1 VRLRARAALASL
13 GLVGILVVVGAAIAV
28 GLGGFPPNS
37 DGVAPSPSPTADGAA
52 AGPSVAAPS
61 AAPSIATPSAEPGDR
76 IVIDRLGIDLPI
88 IEGDG
93 LDAPLDSAAHYPGT
107 GWPGDGTNIYLY
119 AHARPGL
126 FQRLPEAKVGDR
138 VVLRMA
144 DGSSHLYAVG
154 KIIPAA
160 PWDAM
165 TYVDHTDGE
174 QLTLQTSTS
183 ETPTDPRFIVI
194 AYPAK

>member
-1 VRLRARAALASL
+1 VRLRARAVLASL
-13 GLVGILVVVGAAIAV
+13 GLIGILVLVGAAISV
-28 GLGGFPPNS
+28 GLGGFPLNS
-37 DGVAPSPSPTADGAA
+37 DNGVAPSPSPTADGAA

-61 AAPSIATPSAEPGDR
+61 VATPVQPGDR

-88 IEGDG
+88 TEGDG

-154 KIIPAA
+154 KIIPTA

-165 TYVDHTDGE
+165 TYVDHTDSE

-183 ETPTDPRFIVI
+183 ETATDPRFIVI

>member
-1 VRLRARAALASL
+1 M
-13 GLVGILVVVGAAIAV
+13 VGAGIAV
-28 GLGGFPPNS
+28 ALGGLPGTTTN
-37 DGVAPSPSPTADGAA
+37 DAVVPSPRPTVDRASDST
-52 AGPSVAAPS
+52 PVAAP
-61 AAPSIATPSAEPGDR
+61 TVQPGNR

-88 IEGDG
+88 TEGDG

-107 GWPGDGTNIYLY
+107 GWPGEGTNIYLY
-119 AHARPGL
+119 AHARAGL
-126 FQRLPEAKVGDR
+126 FERLSEAKVGDR
-138 VVLRMA
+138 VVLTMA
-144 DGSSHLYAVG
+144 DGSSHVYGVG

-165 TYVDHTDGE
+165 EYLGDTESE

-194 AYPAK
+194 AYPAQ